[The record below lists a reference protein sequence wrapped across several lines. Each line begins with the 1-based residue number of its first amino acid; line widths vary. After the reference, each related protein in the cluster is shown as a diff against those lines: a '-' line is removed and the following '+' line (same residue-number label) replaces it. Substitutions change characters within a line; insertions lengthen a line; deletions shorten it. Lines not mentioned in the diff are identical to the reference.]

1 MKITCI
7 AHACLL
13 IEAGGKKILTDPWIL
28 GPSWGGNLWVYPPA
42 KAVPE
47 DFHDVDVIYFSHAHE
62 DHFQRECVARL
73 PQVTKEKAKV
83 LIPDFG
89 MPYFEKAVKKSGFAN
104 VHVMQHEDVV
114 DLAKGVRAHM
124 QINDQGDHD
133 SALILEADQ
142 STLLLQTDSVVSID
156 EAERLGQK
164 FDIDLLFAIT
174 ILTGIY
180 PAFCDMPAEQVI
192 ARAQAKRERS
202 IAYALDVTRAMKA
215 KAVVPYASDL
225 CYLGN
230 LYHINALHHH
240 DKAAFLTEVAEK
252 LPTTEGIRMTPGD
265 WLKLE
270 GGRVVARSLSDADER
285 AEKLATFA
293 IAMQARYERSWREEH
308 SRTTPPFGTLVENLS
323 DALSKAG
330 KAWPHAPYRV
340 LWRVQDA
347 DGSRRN
353 IGHVAGALAEVT
365 EDDAWSYDLRIDVQA
380 FRLRRLAHG
389 DYPMG
394 FLTLQ
399 NGGLR
404 FHRHEDE
411 LTPSERAYW
420 QTLLRLRIPVQV

>member
-13 IEAGGKKILTDPWIL
+13 IEVGGLKVLTDPWIA

-42 KAVPE
+42 KMTPE
-47 DFHDVDVIYFSHAHE
+47 DFDDIDVIYFSHAHE
-62 DHFQRECVARL
+62 DHFQRECVERL
-73 PQVTKEKAKV
+73 PQKTKERARV

-89 MPYFEKAVKKSGFAN
+89 MPYFEKAVQKAGFEN
-104 VHVMQHEDVV
+104 VTVMQHEDVAN
-114 DLAKGVRAHM
+114 LAEGVRVHM

-133 SALILEADQ
+133 SALVIEADR
-142 STLLLQTDSVVSID
+142 STLLLQTDSVISMN

-164 FDIDLLFAIT
+164 FDVDLLFAIT
-174 ILTGIY
+174 VLTGIY
-180 PAFCDMPAEQVI
+180 PAFCDMPSDLMI
-192 ARAQAKRERS
+192 ARARQKRERS
-202 IAYALDVTRAMKA
+202 IAYALDVTRAVKA

-240 DKAAFLTEVAEK
+240 DKAAFLAGVANK
-252 LPTTEGIRMTPGD
+252 LPETEGIRMTPGD
-265 WLKLE
+265 FLE
-270 GGRVVARSLSDADER
+270 LNGGHVENRSLGEVDDR
-285 AEKLATFA
+285 AEKLATYA
-293 IAMQARYERSWREEH
+293 IEMQARYDRSWREEH
-308 SRTTPPFGTLVENLS
+308 SRTTPSFVALGAMLS
-323 DALSKAG
+323 GALSKA
-330 KAWPHAPYRV
+330 AENWPHAPYRV

-347 DGSRRN
+347 DGSQHA
-353 IGHVAGALAEVT
+353 IGHVAGSTAQAVDET
-365 EDDAWSYDLRIDVQA
+365 WPYDLRIDVPA

-399 NGGLR
+399 NGGMR
-404 FHRHEDE
+404 FHRHVDE

-420 QTLLRLRIPVQV
+420 QVLLRLRIPLQA

>member
-13 IEAGGKKILTDPWIL
+13 IEAGGLKILTDPWIA

-42 KAVPE
+42 KVTPE
-47 DFHDVDVIYFSHAHE
+47 DFDDIDVIYFSHAHE

-73 PQVTKEKAKV
+73 PQATKERAKV

-89 MPYFEKAVKKSGFAN
+89 MPYFEKAVRKAGFKN
-104 VHVMQHEDVV
+104 VTAMQHEGVA
-114 DLAKGVRAHM
+114 DLADGVRAHM
-124 QINDQGDHD
+124 QINDQEDHD
-133 SALILEADQ
+133 SALVIEADQ
-142 STLLLQTDSVVSID
+142 STLFLQTDSVLSIN

-164 FDIDLLFAIT
+164 FDVDLLFAIT
-174 ILTGIY
+174 VLTGIY
-180 PAFCDMPAEQVI
+180 PAFCDMPSDLMI
-192 ARAQAKRERS
+192 ARASEKRKRS
-202 IAYALDVTRAMKA
+202 ISYALDVTRALKA

-225 CYLGN
+225 CYLGS

-240 DKAAFLTEVAEK
+240 DKAEFVARLVKE
-252 LPTTEGIRMTPGD
+252 LPETEGIRMTPGD
-265 WLKLE
+265 FLE
-270 GGRVVARSLSDADER
+270 LNGGRVVCRSLGEVDDR

-293 IAMQARYERSWREEH
+293 IEMQEQYDCSWREEH

-323 DALSKAG
+323 EALSKAG
-330 KAWPHAPYRV
+330 KVWRHAPYRV

-347 DGSRRN
+347 DGSRHA
-353 IGHVAGALAEVT
+353 IGHVAGSTAEGVD
-365 EDDAWSYDLRIDVQA
+365 EAWPYDLRIDVPA

-411 LTPSERAYW
+411 LTTSERAYW
-420 QTLLRLRIPVQV
+420 QTLLRLRIPLQA